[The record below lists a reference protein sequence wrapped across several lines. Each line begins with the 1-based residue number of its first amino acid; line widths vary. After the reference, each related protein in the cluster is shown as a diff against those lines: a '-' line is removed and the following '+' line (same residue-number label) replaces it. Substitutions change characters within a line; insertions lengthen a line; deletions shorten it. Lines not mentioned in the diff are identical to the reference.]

1 MLNFVLLIWSKLRG
15 QFINVEVWRRFCW
28 LLFWEKSLKHIK
40 SSHAAFTCPLLDVR
54 TQCVKIERQL
64 WPSQPQS
71 ILWAYGDTRVLTR
84 QNYTCSGSTHTSMT
98 TRPTLFSAKRWWC
111 LQPKR
116 ARLRPS
122 PHHPK
127 GLTHGEFLDRA
138 SAASEQ
144 AQKERLCTTV
154 PQVRGQ
160 ASFWEDWI
168 WMCLC
173 VLPKKRRKFQD
184 PINENH
190 SVSALLWQMN
200 KPH

>member
-98 TRPTLFSAKRWWC
+98 TRPTLFSVKRWWY

-144 AQKERLCTTV
+144 AQKGATVHDCATGQRSSLLLGGLDMNVSLCSAKEEEKV
-154 PQVRGQ
+154 PGSNQWKPFSVGP
-160 ASFWEDWI
+160 S
-168 WMCLC
+168 LT
-173 VLPKKRRKFQD
+173 
-184 PINENH
+184 NE
-190 SVSALLWQMN
+190 
-200 KPH
+200 